1 MKAELQDAIDL
12 ANAPMAERDE
22 LADQGR
28 LSCQQTDIF
37 GSVSSCAEA
46 KYSTP

>member
-1 MKAELQDAIDL
+1 MKAELQDAIDR

-28 LSCQQTDIF
+28 FKLPADGYIR
-37 GSVSSCAEA
+37 
-46 KYSTP
+46 